1 MGVYI
6 GHAALNVTNL
16 DVRVL
21 QVLVRGGVY
30 HTTTGNW
37 KACLSLFLFERNDRY
52 NEQKKYKRD
61 DNLSEKQAVTLSHFF
76 IRILR
81 NNFSGRLSVCRY
93 VRLKHL
99 SLKFQIEFAKWS
111 GASQK

>member
-6 GHAALNVTNL
+6 GHAALNVTSL

-52 NEQKKYKRD
+52 NEQKKYKRG
-61 DNLSEKQAVTLSHFF
+61 DNLSEKKMLLFHIFVTY
-76 IRILR
+76 I
-81 NNFSGRLSVCRY
+81 
-93 VRLKHL
+93 
-99 SLKFQIEFAKWS
+99 A
-111 GASQK
+111 